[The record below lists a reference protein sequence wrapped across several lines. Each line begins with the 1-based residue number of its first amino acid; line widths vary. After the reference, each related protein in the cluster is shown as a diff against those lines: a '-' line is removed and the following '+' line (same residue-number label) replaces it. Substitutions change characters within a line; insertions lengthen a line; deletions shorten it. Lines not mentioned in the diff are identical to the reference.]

1 MHRFVLSFELIEST
15 ESTNRIAD
23 GRPFQH
29 RGPATENARSPK
41 RILIHRT
48 RRSVLT
54 SDRSIRPDAE
64 DESQYSNRKQQPII
78 HATWR
83 FMDKSDSC
91 KAKRLCTD
99 IEDPVKAALLSA
111 SVSRWRHRLVV
122 THYRTKTPI
131 HQSIHPSVNQSVC
144 LSVSQSVS
152 QSINQSIDQP
162 INQSIN
168 QTTNPY
174 SIQTYLHTCT

>member
-99 IEDPVKAALLSA
+99 IEDPVKAALLST

-131 HQSIHPSVNQSVC
+131 HQSIHPSVSQSASQSVS

-152 QSINQSIDQP
+152 QSVY
-162 INQSIN
+162 QSIN
-168 QTTNPY
+168 QSNNQ
-174 SIQTYLHTCT
+174 SIFNSNLLTYMY